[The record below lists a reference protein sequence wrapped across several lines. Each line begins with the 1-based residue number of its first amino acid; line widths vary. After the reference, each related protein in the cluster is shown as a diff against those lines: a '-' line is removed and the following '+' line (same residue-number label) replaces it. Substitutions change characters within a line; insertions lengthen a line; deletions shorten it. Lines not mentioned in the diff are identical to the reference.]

1 MGFQMA
7 MGDLGAVYANSN
19 TYQPGQ
25 EAELNNRIYQFKQY
39 NDGDG
44 NIPGLRGQICYDVV
58 VDAANRSTAHEVT
71 CDYTEGTVV
80 ASQEFAGVIMANVI
94 LNGEFGWVQKKGTGL
109 TRGEFPVYMWGE
121 AAITRTTDTYTQ
133 RIMPATVDGNSIV
146 SAAGSEHRIFA
157 QLYADLDG
165 APTAAADR
173 YLVSIPAGQTTTAQF
188 AVGETVEEL
197 AGGGGDGDTGVVVEV
212 LRRGT
217 TDYGL
222 ILSTVTADYMGS
234 GAETIT
240 GATSG
245 AAGVVTQ
252 DGFAIFPQNYGL

>member
-25 EAELNNRIYQFKQY
+25 EVELNNRIYQFKQY

-80 ASQEFAGVIMANVI
+80 ASQEFAGVIMPNVV
-94 LNGEFGWVQKKGTGL
+94 LNGEFCWVQTDGDGL
-109 TRGEFPVYMWGE
+109 TRGEFPVYTWTN
-121 AAITRTTDTYTQ
+121 AAITRTSDIWTQ
-133 RIMPATVDGNSIV
+133 RLIPHTIDGISVVASTTNES
-146 SAAGSEHRIFA
+146 RIFS
-157 QLYADLDG
+157 QLYADVRDPLSVS
-165 APTAAADR
+165 TLH
-173 YLVSIPAGQTTTAQF
+173 YLIAIPLGQTTSAQF
-188 AVGETVEEL
+188 AVGETVT
-197 AGGGGDGDTGVVVEV
+197 ANGDDGDVAEV

-222 ILSTVTADYMGS
+222 ILTGV
-234 GAETIT
+234 T
-240 GATSG
+240 GAMVATETAVGGTS
-245 AAGVVTQ
+245 AASGVIGTV
-252 DGFAIFPQNYGL
+252 GIAIYPQNYRVHKPL